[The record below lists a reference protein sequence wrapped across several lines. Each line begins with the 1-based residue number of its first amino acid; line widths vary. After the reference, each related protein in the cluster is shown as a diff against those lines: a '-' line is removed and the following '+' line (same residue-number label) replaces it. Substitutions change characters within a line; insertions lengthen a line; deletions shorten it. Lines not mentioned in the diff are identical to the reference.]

1 MLIAVQC
8 VSENGLD
15 VNGGIMVKRKV
26 ILFAALF
33 LTLAGAIAG
42 AAEAVTVNHRSIGI
56 HAGVLSSIGTATVAE
71 GSVVVTF
78 EGVALPA
85 AVGRGDAIVIDDEE
99 LYLLSRDSDAQVTLQ
114 APARAGHLDQ
124 AYAIRR
130 AYTSIQA
137 WQRDRRGNLV
147 AEDRLEVGVC
157 YNDGPFTTRSPW
169 ELARIHGSVTD
180 AEHFMWL
187 TAADSA
193 QHNGR
198 AGAGVVLD
206 GRSRTRYGILAADD
220 YTRIDGLE
228 LKGFRRSFLAAA
240 VAVWNA
246 RGVVLERL
254 LIHDFDWRRFEGAG
268 IEGAGRS
275 EFTVRNSIIY
285 DGGAAGVI
293 TRWPHASARVEN
305 CTIHGMRGLGVDE
318 SRGRIA
324 VVNSISMGN
333 AKGDFRIRRGN
344 QSHNISSDR
353 TASGDGSLVFLR
365 PAEQFVSVTPGSEDF
380 HLCEDSA
387 AVDAGKNLALESIS
401 QKASALPA
409 SGGAYPTDAAADI
422 DGQDR
427 MGETDWDIGADE
439 VETALE
445 GVSFVDAALAGDG
458 TSWKSAFGTIREAVA
473 AARPG
478 EQIWVREGTYE
489 LDAQI
494 PIDKP
499 IALYGGF
506 SGTERRLEQRDW
518 NKRPTVLDGRGITS
532 CLNLSAGGVVLDGF
546 VFAFAD
552 GTNGGAVL
560 AQNVP
565 GFTIENCRFELNEAA
580 NGGGLFARSS
590 SGTLRN
596 CTFAGNAARR
606 NGGAIYTES
615 SALVIANCVFTG
627 NTAGASGSS
636 TSGGGAVYAML
647 NGAVITNCVFY
658 DNQAARRKNQG
669 GAVYNYFAD
678 TVIANSILWG
688 NAAEKDPQVS
698 NLYSGAARTAHCA
711 IDQEGFDGMDGN
723 IRREPLWVDPALEN
737 FRLQAGSPCIDA
749 GTEEALGLTAFDLD
763 GDPRISGATVDIGAY
778 EFGED

>member
-1 MLIAVQC
+1 
-8 VSENGLD
+8 
-15 VNGGIMVKRKV
+15 
-26 ILFAALF
+26 
-33 LTLAGAIAG
+33 
-42 AAEAVTVNHRSIGI
+42 
-56 HAGVLSSIGTATVAE
+56 
-71 GSVVVTF
+71 
-78 EGVALPA
+78 
-85 AVGRGDAIVIDDEE
+85 
-99 LYLLSRDSDAQVTLQ
+99 
-114 APARAGHLDQ
+114 
-124 AYAIRR
+124 
-130 AYTSIQA
+130 
-137 WQRDRRGNLV
+137 
-147 AEDRLEVGVC
+147 
-157 YNDGPFTTRSPW
+157 
-169 ELARIHGSVTD
+169 
-180 AEHFMWL
+180 
-187 TAADSA
+187 
-193 QHNGR
+193 
-198 AGAGVVLD
+198 
-206 GRSRTRYGILAADD
+206 
-220 YTRIDGLE
+220 
-228 LKGFRRSFLAAA
+228 
-240 VAVWNA
+240 
-246 RGVVLERL
+246 
-254 LIHDFDWRRFEGAG
+254 
-268 IEGAGRS
+268 
-275 EFTVRNSIIY
+275 
-285 DGGAAGVI
+285 
-293 TRWPHASARVEN
+293 
-305 CTIHGMRGLGVDE
+305 
-318 SRGRIA
+318 
-324 VVNSISMGN
+324 MGN

-380 HLCEDSA
+380 HLCENSA

-669 GAVYNYFAD
+669 GAVYNYFTN

-688 NAAEKDPQVS
+688 NTAGWRGDDAYLNSPADSLHCGCCDVDSLGVAGETVVYGDGCFGADPRFCDMDEDDVT
-698 NLYSGAARTAHCA
+698 LCA
-711 IDQEGFDGMDGN
+711 N
-723 IRREPLWVDPALEN
+723 
-737 FRLQAGSPCIDA
+737 SPCLPGGISL
-749 GTEEALGLTAFDLD
+749 AL
-763 GDPRISGATVDIGAY
+763 IGAR
-778 EFGED
+778 GEGCGDCASPVAPASWGTLKALYR